1 MSDEDIEQ
9 VSSVRFV
16 GFLTSLVSCG
26 LDLGL
31 DLREMVGVKY
41 AERLS
46 FNGLG
51 TADGGGGLAA
61 PVDGGLRSLGGAW
74 DCELCSRGVDTRLTG
89 GRRDV
94 ETIGESEMV

>member
-1 MSDEDIEQ
+1 MSDEDVEQ
-9 VSSVRFV
+9 VSSVRFE

-26 LDLGL
+26 LDLDLDL

-46 FNGLG
+46 FSGLG
-51 TADGGGGLAA
+51 TVDRGLAT

-74 DCELCSRGVDTRLTG
+74 GCERCSRGEDTRLNG
-89 GRRDV
+89 GRCDA
-94 ETIGESEMV
+94 EMTGDSGTV